1 MKLYKFYGN
10 FCAPCKALS
19 TLLDNMK
26 LDVPIVNV
34 DIEDDTEDLVT
45 KFYIRNV
52 PTLVLVDSNEN
63 ELGRIVGTASE
74 DAINKLISKH
84 E

>member
-10 FCAPCKALS
+10 FCAPCKTLS

-26 LDVPIVNV
+26 LNVPIVNV

-45 KFYIRNV
+45 KFHIRNV